1 MGGARWCGDAAMHGQ
16 AKVATI
22 ECSTCSALL
31 EVYPQDVPGDPAL
44 GWDALDDGHLCQA
57 PPLKRCPHAR
67 AEIKLRFPNFD
78 L

>member
-1 MGGARWCGDAAMHGQ
+1 MHGQ

-22 ECSTCSALL
+22 ECATCAALL
-31 EVYPQDVPGDPAL
+31 EVYPQDVPGEPSL
-44 GWDALDDGHLCQA
+44 GWNTLGEDCCKA

-67 AEIKLRFPNFD
+67 TEIKLRFPTVD

>member
-1 MGGARWCGDAAMHGQ
+1 MNGYT
-16 AKVATI
+16 KLATI

-31 EVYPQDVPGDPAL
+31 EVYPQDAPGEPSL
-44 GWDALDDGHLCQA
+44 GWDALDDGQLCDA

-67 AEIKLRFPNFD
+67 ADIKMRFPAVD

>member
-1 MGGARWCGDAAMHGQ
+1 MLAVTAMIGPMNGQ

-31 EVYPQDVPGDPAL
+31 EVHPQDVPGEPNL
-44 GWDALDDGHLCQA
+44 GWNTLDEDRCKA

-67 AEIKLRFPNFD
+67 AEIKLRFPTVD

>member
-1 MGGARWCGDAAMHGQ
+1 MHGQ